1 MATDAEIIAAVNAA
15 DGHRNNAAE
24 ALGVSP
30 STVHRVIRRVGSDN
44 VKPPWRGNKRPPKG
58 ARPSKSEVE
67 CQQVV
72 PVGSLVQGLHELRDI
87 GMDNETILRRVE
99 MLLLAMTDGSDLA
112 EIKWTIERLAEKQA
126 ELVDGEFPD

>member
-30 STVHRVIRRVGSDN
+30 STIHRAIRRFGSDK
-44 VKPPWRGNKRPPKG
+44 VKPPWRGNKRPSKG
-58 ARPSKSEVE
+58 ARPSKSDVD
-67 CQQVV
+67 CQQEV
-72 PVGSLVQGLHELRDI
+72 PVGLLVGGLHELRDT

-99 MLLLAMTDGSDLA
+99 MLLLAMADGSDLA
-112 EIKWTIERLAEKQA
+112 ECRWTIERLAEKQA
-126 ELVDGEFPD
+126 ELVDGEFLD